1 MPAIDA
7 SRNNND
13 VISVANKVNGNNVD
27 DEKQNQKD
35 YSNTIDL
42 EVNYPD
48 VSISGEKCEW
58 WRQR

>member
-7 SRNNND
+7 GKNND
-13 VISVANKVNGNNVD
+13 DVTSVANKDNDNNVD
-27 DEKQNQKD
+27 DDKQNQKD

-42 EVNYPD
+42 EVNDSD

-58 WRQR
+58 WRQQ